1 MSGEIRE
8 IYIILS
14 ELGTDIV
21 LQEVYD
27 ACGDIKGDKFV
38 SKELFWKYIG
48 YLKQKERA
56 ISAPREF
63 HKDCIECKNT
73 HCQFNGRNV
82 EVLGRMVSGDE

>member
-38 SKELFWKYIG
+38 SKELFWKYID
-48 YLKQKERA
+48 YLKQKERVCEA
-56 ISAPREF
+56 CGFKHMQKPPTLSEKWFPKKKE
-63 HKDCIECKNT
+63 E
-73 HCQFNGRNV
+73 
-82 EVLGRMVSGDE
+82 